1 MLNNGRTWFRF
12 SILNMAM
19 LETGSGLGSAQ
30 WCMLLLMNRMNAQ
43 FELWLFGTCRIAND
57 RYKAQSESSWGRKWI
72 FKSETLTG
80 FKWGSLGSQ

>member
-1 MLNNGRTWFRF
+1 
-12 SILNMAM
+12 M

-57 RYKAQSESSWGRKWI
+57 RYKAQSESSSI
-72 FKSETLTG
+72 I
-80 FKWGSLGSQ
+80 